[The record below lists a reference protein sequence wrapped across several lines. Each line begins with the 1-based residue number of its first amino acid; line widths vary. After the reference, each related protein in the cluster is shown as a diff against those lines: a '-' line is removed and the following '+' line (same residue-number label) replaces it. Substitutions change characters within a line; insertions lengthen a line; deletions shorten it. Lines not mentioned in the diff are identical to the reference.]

1 MNKIKLY
8 FERFKAFVKRFFRV
22 MFTNST
28 YVRKEDKVLK
38 FVTTVIKVIV
48 VGSLILLLITYI
60 LYGLFFISLGTAIFG
75 GIERDIYKM
84 SRERR
89 NRSRFL

>member
-8 FERFKAFVKRFFRV
+8 FERFKAFVRRFFRV
-22 MFTNST
+22 MFTNSK

-48 VGSLILLLITYI
+48 VGFIAFVLIIYI
-60 LYGLFFISLGTAIFG
+60 VYGLFFIALATSIFG